1 MKWWGFQTK
10 RVQPPPTVY
19 PFHFLMSQPWWCCLA
34 RRWHWH
40 GVTKKWNKL
49 ITSKIIINSITS
61 SRMARQPV
69 EADKVVQWCVYP
81 TQNTNEGRNQLL
93 SGSLVVHKTSTMKND
108 HNSFLSY
115 FSREEPE
122 SIGLRFTYIAT
133 SILHNG
139 QWSIGSQREI
149 PRGRYSMGK
158 WLTRPIPIS
167 NSYYFLS
174 VSSRTLFPPIHSIV
188 KTNYHAE

>member
-1 MKWWGFQTK
+1 MMRVPDQKSSTSSNCLPFSFSDASTMKVLLSAQ
-10 RVQPPPTVY
+10 VA
-19 PFHFLMSQPWWCCLA
+19 LA
-34 RRWHWH
+34 WPNR
-40 GVTKKWNKL
+40 KKWNEL
-49 ITSKIIINSITS
+49 ITTKIILNSITS

-81 TQNTNEGRNQLL
+81 IRITNEGRNQLL

-133 SILHNG
+133 SILLKR
-139 QWSIGSQREI
+139 QWSIGSPWEI
-149 PRGRYSMGK
+149 PRGRYSIRE

-167 NSYYFLS
+167 IS
-174 VSSRTLFPPIHSIV
+174 
-188 KTNYHAE
+188 